1 MAPADQCESLGSN
14 GRISDSDRKKK
25 KSKKRAKR
33 KPEMDPILRHPVTR
47 SSCLDGDRGQA
58 STDAKSKEEE
68 ELEMLNEIAAGKSSN
83 DIACCSR
90 SRGSATNS
98 RMT

>member
-14 GRISDSDRKKK
+14 GRISDSDRKKT

-47 SSCLDGDRGQA
+47 SSFLDGDRGQA
-58 STDAKSKEEE
+58 STDAKSKKEE
-68 ELEMLNEIAAGKSSN
+68 ELEILNEIAAGKSSN
-83 DIACCSR
+83 GILLVAVDLGVARQIVE
-90 SRGSATNS
+90 
-98 RMT
+98 